1 MKSFGVFDNRMV
13 THVTVSQ
20 IGGREKIYK
29 RAHGLEAILQDIGG
43 SSTLRHLYYDDV
55 GVFKKKS
62 RE

>member
-1 MKSFGVFDNRMV
+1 MV